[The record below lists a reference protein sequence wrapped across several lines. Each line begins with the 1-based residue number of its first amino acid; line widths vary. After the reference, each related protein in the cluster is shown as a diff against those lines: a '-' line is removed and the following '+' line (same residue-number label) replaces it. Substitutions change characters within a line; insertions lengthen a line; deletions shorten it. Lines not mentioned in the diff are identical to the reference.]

1 MMEQPRVPVRVVVCA
16 ACRYGELIVCSAR
29 HHDPVMNAQIRVLME
44 ADEIGT
50 HKRGDYEQGF
60 IDQWGKFMTREE
72 ALAVATAAGQIN
84 VRRPKTF
91 PETELFSEDLY

>member
-1 MMEQPRVPVRVVVCA
+1 
-16 ACRYGELIVCSAR
+16 
-29 HHDPVMNAQIRVLME
+29 MNAQIKVLKE
-44 ADEIGT
+44 AEEIAI
-50 HKRGDYEQGF
+50 RDLRNCGDYEQGF
-60 IDQWGKFMTREE
+60 IDQWGKFMNREE